1 MNPDRLQDM
10 IDRGMGRAALK
21 AGRLCNAF
29 RPSGASTPCAP
40 QNRYLQLRAAFNA
53 ADPRFVRA
61 NAYGHP
67 VWYGV
72 FDSAYTE
79 TGDYLVE
86 VETGRTF
93 FIAAQPS
100 LLPNVCVLAERVVS
114 LARPAGPCGF
124 GVQHYG
130 GVQQSTLEALLTTW
144 PASMLEGGAGGG
156 ARYPGDLP
164 SDVRLAAFTVL
175 LPATPAIVLRVEDL
189 LSDDLGRNF
198 VVSSAEL
205 SALGWRL
212 GVRQVAS

>member
-1 MNPDRLQDM
+1 MNPDHLQDM

-29 RPSGASTPCAP
+29 RPNGGVAPCAP
-40 QNRYLQLRAAFNA
+40 TNRYLQLRAAFNA
-53 ADPRFVRA
+53 ADPHFVRA

-72 FDSAYTE
+72 FDSAYTA

-86 VETGRTF
+86 VESARTF

-114 LARPAGPCGF
+114 IARPEGPCGF
-124 GVQHYG
+124 GMQGYG
-130 GVQQSTLEALLTTW
+130 GVRQGALMPLLTFW

-156 ARYPGDLP
+156 SRYSGDLP
-164 SDVRLAAFTVL
+164 SDVRLGAFTVL
-175 LPATPAIVLRVEDL
+175 LPPTPSIVLRVEDL
-189 LSDDLGRNF
+189 LRDDLGRNF
-198 VVSSAEL
+198 VVSTAEL